1 MIPRLAKVVGSTGRA
16 RQVMAVTGFIGAG
29 LFLLLCMRLNDPL
42 YGMLAMGMS
51 SFCNDLT
58 VPCAWATCMD
68 VGGKYAGTLSGS
80 MNMMGNLAGF
90 VAPQVGGIILEQ
102 TKDWNL
108 FIATMA
114 VSYFIGALCWPLIKP
129 TTALEEKH

>member
-1 MIPRLAKVVGSTGRA
+1 
-16 RQVMAVTGFIGAG
+16 
-29 LFLLLCMRLNDPL
+29 
-42 YGMLAMGMS
+42 
-51 SFCNDLT
+51 
-58 VPCAWATCMD
+58 
-68 VGGKYAGTLSGS
+68 